1 MSTTSVVL
9 FLFYLI
15 FIFMIKLI
23 DLIDEIELRDKT
35 FNIPKT
41 NIFGIFFD
49 DYQIRRQSTS
59 KLKTQI
65 SDEIYDYIDK
75 KSNIIA
81 KAGDIKLIQP
91 KNAINHYFLVNDDA
105 RNNEELNNFSGY
117 LAGFIEADV
126 LSVKEKNLAPY
137 QMTGIEIHLTYVFKG
152 YRGMGLGGIMYQML
166 LQAYKTVFSDSI
178 LYNASRVVWI
188 NKLAPMA
195 NGSNIIFGGRYNNT
209 IIPLTIED
217 AANDEIS
224 SDIDKYFITTNP
236 PAPLKKITQAIDG
249 LSLSKGEYGIYQPAR
264 KIKAQEI
271 DNISSKVN
279 SLEDLIDIANLH
291 LMIGIGDPD
300 KYQKI
305 IIEASDV
312 ILVADELGDVEPI

>member
-1 MSTTSVVL
+1 
-9 FLFYLI
+9 
-15 FIFMIKLI
+15 MIKLT
-23 DLIDEIELRDKT
+23 DLIDEIDLRGKT

-41 NIFGIFFD
+41 DIFGIFFD

-65 SDEIYDYIDK
+65 SDEVYDYINQ
-75 KSNIIA
+75 KSNVVA

-91 KNAINHYFLVNDDA
+91 KNKTNHYFLVNDAA
-105 RNNEELNNFSGY
+105 RSNEELNNFSGY
-117 LAGFIEADV
+117 LAGFVDANI

-137 QMTGIEIHLTYVFKG
+137 QMEGVEIHLTYIFRG

-178 LYNASRVVWI
+178 LYKTSRAVWV

-217 AANDEIS
+217 AANNEIA

-249 LSLSKGEYGIYQPAR
+249 LSLSKGEYGIYLPFS

-279 SLEDLIDIANLH
+279 SIEALVD
-291 LMIGIGDPD
+291 MIGLERVVGIGNP
-300 KYQKI
+300 KNYQKI
-305 IIEASDV
+305 IIEATDA